1 MLLNRLV
8 NQGRVFVAPSLR
20 HLIRRQQENVILRS
34 FLTFTLQPA
43 AVKSHNLV
51 PELEN
56 SITKYCTRKYSS
68 TKLAMEEHCVVPD
81 VISCVPQEVVTV
93 CYTSGASVEQGNV
106 LTPTLVKD
114 QPTIAWKADPGALYT
129 LCLTDP
135 DAPSRTDPIYRE
147 WHHWLVGNIPGCDVS
162 KGEVNCLNKNIQKT
176 ENCFI
181 QYYLLY
187 LKVLSAYIG
196 SGPPPK
202 TGLHRYVFLVYKQ
215 SGKLTFD
222 EKRLPN
228 NSGDDRGGFKIAAF
242 AKKYN
247 LGDPVAGNFYQA
259 EFDDYVP
266 ILYKQLGA

>member
-8 NQGRVFVAPSLR
+8 NKGRMFVTPSLR
-20 HLIRRQQENVILRS
+20 QLIRRQQENVTLRS
-34 FLTFTLQPA
+34 FLTYTLQPA
-43 AVKSHNLV
+43 AVKRHIFL

-56 SITKYCTRKYSS
+56 SIAKHSIRKYSS
-68 TKLAMEEHCVVPD
+68 AKLAMEEHCVVPD
-81 VISCVPQEVVTV
+81 VISCVPQEVATV
-93 CYTSGASVEQGNV
+93 CYPSGDSVEQGNV

-114 QPTIAWKADPGALYT
+114 QPTITWKADPSALYT
-129 LCLTDP
+129 LCMTDP
-135 DAPSRTDPIYRE
+135 DAPSRADPKFRE

-162 KGEVNCLNKNIQKT
+162 KGD
-176 ENCFI
+176 
-181 QYYLLY
+181 
-187 LKVLSAYIG
+187 VLSAYIG
-196 SGPPPK
+196 SGPPQG

-228 NSGDDRGGFKIAAF
+228 NSGNGRGGFKIAAF

-266 ILYKQLGA
+266 ILYKKLGA

>member
-162 KGEVNCLNKNIQKT
+162 KGEV
-176 ENCFI
+176 
-181 QYYLLY
+181 
-187 LKVLSAYIG
+187 LSAYIG